1 METSP
6 QKKKKKKN
14 DIANHLK
21 QSKSYAYSEPGLLC
35 SRSTLELHSSHNRFC
50 HLADLSEFNW
60 GMNTFEVWLG
70 KAKMQY
76 PIMKITKMDKFGVE
90 DMWLGLLH
98 IFG

>member
-14 DIANHLK
+14 DTANHRK
-21 QSKSYAYSEPGLLC
+21 QSKSYAYSDPGL
-35 SRSTLELHSSHNRFC
+35 RENTGTAFKPRQNPW
-50 HLADLSEFNW
+50 LSWPLGIKLRYESIW
-60 GMNTFEVWLG
+60 GMTREG
-70 KAKMQY
+70 KMQY
-76 PIMKITKMDKFGVE
+76 PIMKITKMDKLNVE